1 MQHSFMIRIFNKLE
15 TEGKFLNLIKNN
27 YKTSTAEIKLSGK
40 ELVTFLLRPGASKD
54 VPSLSPLLLHF
65 IPGNL
70 TNPVR

>member
-1 MQHSFMIRIFNKLE
+1 M
-15 TEGKFLNLIKNN
+15 IKNN